1 MMPSQT
7 EAYEIKYWL
16 ICIAGN
22 GVIDFDEFL
31 ELLSKKMGDGDSE
44 DEMRDA
50 FKVFDKDG
58 DGHITADELKKVIKT
73 LNLLLV

>member
-1 MMPSQT
+1 
-7 EAYEIKYWL
+7 
-16 ICIAGN
+16 
-22 GVIDFDEFL
+22 
-31 ELLSKKMGDGDSE
+31 MGDGDSE